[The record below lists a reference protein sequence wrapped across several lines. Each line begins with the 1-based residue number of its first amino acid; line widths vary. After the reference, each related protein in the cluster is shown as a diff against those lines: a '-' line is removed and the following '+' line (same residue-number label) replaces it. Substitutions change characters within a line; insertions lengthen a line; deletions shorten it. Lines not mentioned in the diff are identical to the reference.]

1 MSRGRNLSSNRDD
14 LRYCDSERA
23 VSDLEVWTGV
33 TGQTA
38 FTHMG
43 RAHGRS
49 RVQSWIRDRVTELRS
64 CNGAGWCAN
73 PPKAGR
79 FLRRR
84 EAGGVK
90 ESMRGGGWLD
100 LGAAAAVGCGL
111 GRAGSRYQRQF
122 AALPLSARRGVHF
135 ACEDEPSPNWRLAL
149 VVLCKPLRQSVTT
162 CRRQP
167 SGGTGSMDCQ
177 LFPPSAFRSAP
188 SGSACPWAAL
198 QTTFAQSDVCSP
210 PITPWI
216 AVCRAIDSELW
227 KSDSRVARAV
237 SHGRVP
243 AYSAK
248 AASSS
253 TIASS
258 RVLPTS

>member
-1 MSRGRNLSSNRDD
+1 MSRCRNLSSNRDD

-135 ACEDEPSPNWRLAL
+135 ACEDEPSSELAACLGRPLQALPAVFNNLPSPTFRWHRLDGLPA
-149 VVLCKPLRQSVTT
+149 V
-162 CRRQP
+162 
-167 SGGTGSMDCQ
+167 
-177 LFPPSAFRSAP
+177 SAFCLSLCADRQRVSM
-188 SGSACPWAAL
+188 SCAAN
-198 QTTFAQSDVCSP
+198 DVCTIRCVFSP
-210 PITPWI
+210 
-216 AVCRAIDSELW
+216 
-227 KSDSRVARAV
+227 
-237 SHGRVP
+237 H
-243 AYSAK
+243 YS
-248 AASSS
+248 
-253 TIASS
+253 T
-258 RVLPTS
+258 